1 MADLDLDAFIAAVI
15 QFYETPPPP
24 DLPRV
29 RGIEIRERWAAT
41 AEVLNLGAPDRPVE
55 RGHAI
60 AARDGGTLT
69 ADLYPPDGAGPH
81 PAILFAHGGSW
92 VAGSPRTHD
101 KLARRLAER
110 GFLVASV
117 DYALAPEHPH
127 PAGLDDCVAAA
138 DWLAAEAG
146 ALGADPARL
155 AIMGDSAGGNLAAA
169 ALDRLLARD
178 GATPFR
184 AAVLPY
190 GVYDF
195 PAMLRLPE
203 ESPFVN
209 GRTFAWQLEDYLGAG
224 ADAALLT
231 DPSVS
236 PRLSPRL
243 GQFPP
248 TFLTA
253 GTHDPLLAQ
262 SRAFARALTEAG
274 ATAELLVCEGA
285 THAFLQIESV
295 PAAGEAL
302 AAIVAFLRKAL
313 AA

>member
-1 MADLDLDAFIAAVI
+1 MADLDAFIAAVI

-41 AEVLNLGAPDRPVE
+41 SEVLNLGAPDRPVE
-55 RGHAI
+55 RGRVI
-60 AARDGGTLT
+60 AGRDGGEPLT
-69 ADLYPPDGAGPH
+69 ADLYPPDGAEPH

-101 KLARRLAER
+101 KLARRLAEH

-209 GRTFAWQLEDYLGAG
+209 GRTFAWQLDDYLGPD
-224 ADAALLT
+224 ADEALLT

-262 SRAFARALTEAG
+262 SREFARALTEAG
-274 ATAELLVCEGA
+274 AAVDLLVCEGA
-285 THAFLQIESV
+285 THAFLQIEDV

-302 AAIVAFLRKAL
+302 DAIVAFLRKAL
-313 AA
+313 DG